1 MLTDGDL
8 KTLSKKMNFSLEG
21 CFFKD
26 KLPKKI
32 KYNTGYIINLDD
44 SMDGEGNSNEG
55 SHWTCLQVNK
65 YKDGT
70 IEPIFFDPYGA
81 PPSESVKD
89 FVKNN
94 CAKYLP
100 YTNRDIQS
108 IMNNACGWYVCA
120 FLHYINCWEN
130 RTKDLYNDVNTFMS
144 YFDDLNVSVDFK
156 KNEWVLHHFFM
167 DKDPTKR
174 NEIDVFKSIQSEN
187 EGNGPDMMKIP
198 IDINV
203 RSATDQDRLESIFS

>member
-8 KTLSKKMNFSLEG
+8 KTLSKKMNFPLEG
-21 CFFKD
+21 VYFKD
-26 KLPKKI
+26 ELPKKL

-44 SMDGEGNSNEG
+44 SMDEGGTLNEG

-65 YKDGT
+65 YPDGK
-70 IEPIFFDPYGA
+70 IEPIFFDPYSA
-81 PPSESVKD
+81 PPSESVKA

-94 CAKYLP
+94 CGKYLP

-108 IMNNACGWYVCA
+108 LLNNACGWFVCA
-120 FLHYINCWEN
+120 FLHYINAWEN
-130 RTKDLYNDVNTFMS
+130 RTKDLYTDVETFMS

-156 KNEWVLHHFFM
+156 KNEWVLSQFFM

-174 NEIDVFKSIQSEN
+174 KPIDVFKSIQSDN
-187 EGNGPDMMKIP
+187 EEGGKDMMKIGVDVKM
-198 IDINV
+198 I
-203 RSATDQDRLESIFS
+203 